1 MTRRI
6 VLLRHGVTPWN
17 ADGRYQGQTDIELAE
32 TGHQQAKA
40 AAHAIGAAYAVT
52 RLVSSDLMRARQ
64 TAAYVAEE
72 TGLEVAYDP
81 RLREVCAGDAEGMN
95 RAQILDRFGGEM
107 PDSWEPYGGESWPTV
122 ASRFSAALND
132 VAASVAP
139 EETVVVVAHGGAI
152 RQGVVAFLGWDPSVV
167 TTLAPLPNCA
177 WIELVASD
185 TAHGLIPS
193 APWRVPSPDCF
204 QPPIGSSSAT

>member
-40 AAHAIGAAYAVT
+40 AARALGTTFSVT

-72 TGLEVAYDP
+72 TGLEAAYDP
-81 RLREVCAGDAEGMN
+81 RLREVCAGEAEGMD
-95 RAQILDRFGGEM
+95 RAQILERFCEM
-107 PDSWEPYGGESWPTV
+107 PASWEPYGGESWPTV
-122 ASRFSAALND
+122 AARFAAALND
-132 VAASVAP
+132 VAETVASG
-139 EETVVVVAHGGAI
+139 ETVVVVAHGGAI
-152 RQGVVAFLGWDPSVV
+152 RQGLAAFLGWDPSVV
-167 TTLAPLPNCA
+167 TTLAPLSNCA
-177 WIELVASD
+177 WIELVSREPAFGMVP
-185 TAHGLIPS
+185 A
-193 APWRVPSPDCF
+193 APWRLATYGMGA
-204 QPPIGSSSAT
+204 PIS

>member
-6 VLLRHGVTPWN
+6 ILLRHGVTGWN

-40 AAHAIGAAYAVT
+40 AARALGTTYAVT

-72 TGLEVAYDP
+72 TGLEAAYDA
-81 RLREVCAGDAEGMN
+81 RLREVCAGEAEGLD
-95 RAQILDRFGGEM
+95 RAQILERFGEM
-107 PDSWEPYGGESWPTV
+107 PTSWEPYGGESWPTV
-122 ASRFSAALND
+122 AARFAAALDD
-132 VAASVAP
+132 VAESVATG
-139 EETVVVVAHGGAI
+139 ETVVVVAHGGAI
-152 RQGVVAFLGWDPSVV
+152 RQGLAAFLGWDPSVV

-177 WIELVASD
+177 WIELVASE
-185 TAHGLIPS
+185 TEHGLIPS
-193 APWRVPSPDCF
+193 APWRLAAYGSGA
-204 QPPIGSSSAT
+204 PIS